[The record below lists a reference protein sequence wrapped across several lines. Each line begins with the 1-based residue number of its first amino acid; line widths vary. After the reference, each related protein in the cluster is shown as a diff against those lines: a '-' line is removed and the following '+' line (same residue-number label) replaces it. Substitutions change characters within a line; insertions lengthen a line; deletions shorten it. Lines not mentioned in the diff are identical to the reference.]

1 MFGNKWVVAS
11 GVALHVISM
20 TEYQYQETIRKVG
33 RNGNGNG
40 RAPAHAAVNDEAAFG
55 YPRDFLE
62 NQFVYLA
69 ISPRAGG
76 LSVGVNVNAT
86 VKCSFNCL
94 YCEIDRARPA
104 RAARFDAERMAAE
117 LDETLR
123 LAYSGHLRQLPR
135 YAKLPDALLQPRHV
149 ALSGDGEPTLSNHFA
164 TALFE
169 INHLR
174 VRGQIPFFK
183 IVVVTN
189 STGLDRP
196 GFHEGAE
203 LNELVAG
210 LNKLS
215 RNLLVV
221 LGPGGAGLVPRAFAA
236 RLAKPFHNAV
246 AVLREVSEYE
256 LRVHLQEP
264 GFAARV
270 RRCCADFEAYLN
282 EQEHLVPPERAGA
295 AQKSGRL
302 FLRRVRFSR
311 IAAHFGGRPRH
322 SRGRPCKSASDLG
335 LGFVGISLFYREGYF
350 QQAIDSNNWQTEYY
364 NPC

>member
-196 GFHEGAE
+196 GFHEGLNLLNHEDEVWAKLDGGTQNYLNRLNGATVPIEKILDNILLVGRERPVVIQSLFPAINGEEPPADEIQQYALRLKE
-203 LNELVAG
+203 LKQAGAQISLVQIYSATRPMARTGCSHLKMKHLSKIAQTVRQVAG
-210 LNKLS
+210 L
-215 RNLLVV
+215 
-221 LGPGGAGLVPRAFAA
+221 RA
-236 RLAKPFHNAV
+236 
-246 AVLREVSEYE
+246 EV
-256 LRVHLQEP
+256 
-264 GFAARV
+264 F
-270 RRCCADFEAYLN
+270 
-282 EQEHLVPPERAGA
+282 
-295 AQKSGRL
+295 
-302 FLRRVRFSR
+302 
-311 IAAHFGGRPRH
+311 
-322 SRGRPCKSASDLG
+322 
-335 LGFVGISLFYREGYF
+335 
-350 QQAIDSNNWQTEYY
+350 
-364 NPC
+364 